1 MFCEMWSIRIRYF
14 YNITKFT
21 VDSIPAVV
29 LYYPRFHGK
38 EGLKKECYKV
48 VMTKIMSRVRLG
60 DVATV
65 RCGLVLSRKQSRTP
79 TDAKYRLLNLRSINV
94 DGCVEMAMVDEYYAI
109 ESLSPDYLSQVGD
122 VIVRLTAPY
131 TAILVDD
138 ETAGMVVSS
147 NFVIIRPNPR
157 MLLSGYLA
165 WLLNTRKTKRVI
177 FENTSSNMLGA
188 INPRYFAC
196 MEVVLPSIDR
206 QFAIADLNALALKEG
221 RLLRRLADE
230 KKRYCDFIINA
241 LQTDERKGL

>member
-1 MFCEMWSIRIRYF
+1 
-14 YNITKFT
+14 
-21 VDSIPAVV
+21 
-29 LYYPRFHGK
+29 
-38 EGLKKECYKV
+38 
-48 VMTKIMSRVRLG
+48 MTKRMSRVRLG

-79 TDAKYRLLNLRSINV
+79 TGAKYRLLNLRSINA
-94 DGCVEMAMVDEYYAI
+94 DGCVEMALVDEYYAV
-109 ESLSPDYLSQVGD
+109 ESLSSDYLSQVGD

-165 WLLNTRKTKRVI
+165 WLLNTRKTKHVI

-196 MEVVLPSIDR
+196 MEVALPSIDR
-206 QFAIADLNALALKEG
+206 QFAIADLNALALKEV

-230 KKRYCDFIINA
+230 KKRYCDFIINT
-241 LQTDERKGL
+241 LQSDDRKGL

>member
-1 MFCEMWSIRIRYF
+1 
-14 YNITKFT
+14 
-21 VDSIPAVV
+21 
-29 LYYPRFHGK
+29 
-38 EGLKKECYKV
+38 
-48 VMTKIMSRVRLG
+48 MTKRMLRMRLG

-79 TDAKYRLLNLRSINV
+79 TPAKYRLLNMRSINAN
-94 DGCVEMAMVDEYYAI
+94 GCVEMSLVDEYYAV
-109 ESLSPDYLSQVGD
+109 ESLSSEYLSQVGD

-131 TAILVDD
+131 TAVLIDD

-147 NFVIIRPNPR
+147 NFVIIRSNPR
-157 MLLSGYLA
+157 MLLSGYLV
-165 WLLNTRKTKRVI
+165 WLLNTRKSKRII

-221 RLLRRLADE
+221 WLLRQLADE
-230 KKRYCDFIINA
+230 KKRYCDFLINT
-241 LQTDERKGL
+241 LQSDYRKGL

>member
-1 MFCEMWSIRIRYF
+1 
-14 YNITKFT
+14 
-21 VDSIPAVV
+21 
-29 LYYPRFHGK
+29 
-38 EGLKKECYKV
+38 
-48 VMTKIMSRVRLG
+48 MTEKSNKMQLG
-60 DVATV
+60 DVAAV

-79 TDAKYRLLNLRSINV
+79 TDAKYRLLNLRSINA
-94 DGCVEMAMVDEYYAI
+94 DGCVEMALVDEYYAV
-109 ESLSPDYLSQVGD
+109 ESLSSEYLSQVGD

-147 NFVIIRPNPR
+147 NFVIIRPNPE

-165 WLLNTRKTKRVI
+165 WLLNTRKVKHVI

-206 QFAIADLNALALKEG
+206 QYAIADLNALALKEG

-230 KKRYCDFIINA
+230 RKRYCDFIINT
-241 LQTDERKGL
+241 LQNDDRKGL

>member
-1 MFCEMWSIRIRYF
+1 MWSTRECYF
-14 YNITKFT
+14 YHITKFT

-38 EGLKKECYKV
+38 EGFKKECYKV
-48 VMTKIMSRVRLG
+48 GMTKIMSRVRLG
-60 DVATV
+60 DVASV

-94 DGCVEMAMVDEYYAI
+94 DGCVEMALVDEYYAI
-109 ESLSPDYLSQVGD
+109 ERLSPDYLSQVGD

-165 WLLNTRKTKRVI
+165 WLLNTRKIKRVI

-230 KKRYCDFIINA
+230 KKRYCDFIINT

>member
-1 MFCEMWSIRIRYF
+1 M
-14 YNITKFT
+14 
-21 VDSIPAVV
+21 
-29 LYYPRFHGK
+29 
-38 EGLKKECYKV
+38 CYMRS
-48 VMTKIMSRVRLG
+48 MTKRTSRVRLG

-79 TDAKYRLLNLRSINV
+79 TDAKYRLLNLRSINA
-94 DGCVEMAMVDEYYAI
+94 DGCVEMALVDEYYAV
-109 ESLSPDYLSQVGD
+109 ESLPPDYLSQVGD

-157 MLLSGYLA
+157 MLLPGYLA
-165 WLLNTRKTKRVI
+165 WLLNTRKTKHVI

-221 RLLRRLADE
+221 RLLRQLADE
-230 KKRYCDFIINA
+230 KKRYCDFLINT
-241 LQTDERKGL
+241 LQSDDRKGL

>member
-1 MFCEMWSIRIRYF
+1 M
-14 YNITKFT
+14 
-21 VDSIPAVV
+21 VDSGPAVV

-38 EGLKKECYKV
+38 EGFEKRCYRV

-60 DVATV
+60 DVAMV

-94 DGCVEMAMVDEYYAI
+94 DGCVEMALVDEYYAI
-109 ESLSPDYLSQVGD
+109 ERLSPDYLSQVGD
-122 VIVRLTAPY
+122 VVVRLTAPY
-131 TAILVDD
+131 TAILIDE

-188 INPRYFAC
+188 INPKYFAC

>member
-1 MFCEMWSIRIRYF
+1 M
-14 YNITKFT
+14 
-21 VDSIPAVV
+21 
-29 LYYPRFHGK
+29 
-38 EGLKKECYKV
+38 CYKTY
-48 VMTKIMSRVRLG
+48 MTKIMSRVRLG

-79 TDAKYRLLNLRSINV
+79 TSAKYRLLNLRAINA
-94 DGCVEMAMVDEYYAI
+94 DGCVEMALVDEYYAV
-109 ESLSPDYLSQVGD
+109 EELSPDYLSQVGD

-131 TAILVDD
+131 TAIQIDD

-147 NFVIIRPNPR
+147 NFVIIRSNPR
-157 MLLSGYLA
+157 MLLPGYLV
-165 WLLNTRKTKRVI
+165 WLLNTRKSKRII

-221 RLLRRLADE
+221 RLLRQLADE
-230 KKRYCDFIINA
+230 KKRYCEAVLNSVAAQNTKRLEAASPHGEAASRRF
-241 LQTDERKGL
+241 K

>member
-1 MFCEMWSIRIRYF
+1 M
-14 YNITKFT
+14 
-21 VDSIPAVV
+21 
-29 LYYPRFHGK
+29 
-38 EGLKKECYKV
+38 
-48 VMTKIMSRVRLG
+48 
-60 DVATV
+60 V

-94 DGCVEMAMVDEYYAI
+94 DGCVEMALVDEYYAI
-109 ESLSPDYLSQVGD
+109 ERLSPDYLSQVGD
-122 VIVRLTAPY
+122 VVVRLTAPY
-131 TAILVDD
+131 TAILIDE

-188 INPRYFAC
+188 INPKYFAC

>member
-1 MFCEMWSIRIRYF
+1 
-14 YNITKFT
+14 
-21 VDSIPAVV
+21 
-29 LYYPRFHGK
+29 
-38 EGLKKECYKV
+38 
-48 VMTKIMSRVRLG
+48 
-60 DVATV
+60 
-65 RCGLVLSRKQSRTP
+65 
-79 TDAKYRLLNLRSINV
+79 
-94 DGCVEMAMVDEYYAI
+94 MALVDEYYAV
-109 ESLSPDYLSQVGD
+109 ESLSSEYLSQVGD

-165 WLLNTRKTKRVI
+165 WLLNTRKTRHVI
-177 FENTSSNMLGA
+177 FENTSSNVLGA
-188 INPRYFAC
+188 INPRYFAS

-230 KKRYCDFIINA
+230 RKRYCDFIINT
-241 LQTDERKGL
+241 LQSDDRKGL

>member
-1 MFCEMWSIRIRYF
+1 
-14 YNITKFT
+14 
-21 VDSIPAVV
+21 
-29 LYYPRFHGK
+29 
-38 EGLKKECYKV
+38 
-48 VMTKIMSRVRLG
+48 MSRVRLG

-79 TDAKYRLLNLRSINV
+79 TDAKYPLLNLRSITA

-131 TAILVDD
+131 TAILIDE

-165 WLLNTRKTKRVI
+165 WLLNTRKTKHVI

-230 KKRYCDFIINA
+230 RKRYCDFIINT
-241 LQTDERKGL
+241 LQSDDRKGL